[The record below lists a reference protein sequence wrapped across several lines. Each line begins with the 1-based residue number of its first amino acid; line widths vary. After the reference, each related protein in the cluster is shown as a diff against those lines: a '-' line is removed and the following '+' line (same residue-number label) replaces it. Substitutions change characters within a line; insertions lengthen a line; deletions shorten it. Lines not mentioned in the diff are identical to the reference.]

1 MLKPTIVL
9 HIKHMHRRWF
19 FGVHDMNN
27 DRSDSEDEGGQSGGG
42 DDAIG
47 AIVFTHPEIINRLQQ
62 SLGSESS
69 GVPSTQKVSTGR
81 GRPTGTYKKP
91 NHITQENW
99 NNLTTEEKAQLVSK
113 ERQKKKSTLAGRC
126 SKGKAAVVAAS
137 TQLIA
142 GFLVQPTQEDVAAIA
157 STQVLP

>member
-1 MLKPTIVL
+1 MFKPTIVL

-99 NNLTTEEKAQLVSK
+99 NNLTPEEKAQLVSK
-113 ERQKKKSTLAGRC
+113 ERQKKHSCR
-126 SKGKAAVVAAS
+126 
-137 TQLIA
+137 
-142 GFLVQPTQEDVAAIA
+142 
-157 STQVLP
+157 